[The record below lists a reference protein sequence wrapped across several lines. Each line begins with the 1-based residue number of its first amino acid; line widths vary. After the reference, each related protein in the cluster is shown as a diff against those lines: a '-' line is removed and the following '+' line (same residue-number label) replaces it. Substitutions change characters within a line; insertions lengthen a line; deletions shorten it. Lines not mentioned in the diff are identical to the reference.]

1 MWPADLMMGFDL
13 LTTSADRQAILERL
27 YERQAIRRERG
38 VRPIRVTEVYHRKVR
53 KLTEDRYDML
63 LQPYIDAAFSK
74 IEWPNSYTG
83 RILLGAKVY
92 KECTAQCE
100 ADTGI
105 ANPHKRYPD
114 IVKIINCYAEP
125 LI

>member
-1 MWPADLMMGFDL
+1 MPTTLWEPSS
-13 LTTSADRQAILERL
+13 TTSDQRQQV
-27 YERQAIRRERG
+27 YEHLLHRNHIRSQMG
-38 VRPIRVTEVYHRKVR
+38 MKPIKIPETYHRKVR
-53 KLTEDRYDML
+53 KLSEDRYDML

-74 IEWPNSYTG
+74 IEWPNSHTG
-83 RILLGAKVY
+83 RILLGAKAY

-105 ANPHKRYPD
+105 ANPHKRYLD

-125 LI
+125 LT